1 MLFFLVAFCSMLSD
15 HTLHVVCHEGSYTK
29 PVFAGVL
36 SLIFILYTH
45 VHWMT
50 FKVDRKAMVPHACNS
65 LIMIKVAE
73 W

>member
-1 MLFFLVAFCSMLSD
+1 MLSD

-45 VHWMT
+45 VHWMP
-50 FKVDRKAMVPHACNS
+50 FKVDRKSVIPHACN
-65 LIMIKVAE
+65 LKQHYINVLIKVSNRIVY